1 MPAGITTGARGAP
14 LEVGAEPAVISAA
27 LAKPPRSLA
36 RIAPRDYT
44 PLGQS
49 RGGTPAG
56 ERARSGR
63 VGASRSVRGA
73 PRTRWCGHD
82 QCVCRRSAS
91 LISFVARMNE
101 VKSGSGMKA
110 RRSCPDI
117 APLIRA
123 TGYGPFRH
131 RCLTSLA
138 GGVRARDGIVL
149 PHLSPRV
156 GRRTSVRREQDQA
169 RPAGG
174 YFLRM
179 RNVRSFLSLRVS
191 SSASPV

>member
-1 MPAGITTGARGAP
+1 MPGGRGEGGARGQGLISFAP
-14 LEVGAEPAVISAA
+14 GRSGHHACRHYDRCAGCAAGSGAEPAVISAA
-27 LAKPPRSLA
+27 LAKHPRSLA

-44 PLGQS
+44 PLGKS

-56 ERARSGR
+56 ERARSGW

-138 GGVRARDGIVL
+138 RGVRARERDRIASAPTQVGRGTIR
-149 PHLSPRV
+149 SPR
-156 GRRTSVRREQDQA
+156 
-169 RPAGG
+169 
-174 YFLRM
+174 
-179 RNVRSFLSLRVS
+179 
-191 SSASPV
+191 

>member
-1 MPAGITTGARGAP
+1 MPGGRGEGGARGQGLISFAP
-14 LEVGAEPAVISAA
+14 GRSGHHACRHYDRRAGCAAGSGAEPAVISAA
-27 LAKPPRSLA
+27 LAKHPTKPGPDRTKGLHTPWQEPRWNAGRRA
-36 RIAPRDYT
+36 RPERMGRRKPTHSVARPA
-44 PLGQS
+44 
-49 RGGTPAG
+49 PAG
-56 ERARSGR
+56 AGM
-63 VGASRSVRGA
+63 
-73 PRTRWCGHD
+73 T

-138 GGVRARDGIVL
+138 RGVRARERDRIASA
-149 PHLSPRV
+149 PTQV
-156 GRRTSVRREQDQA
+156 GE
-169 RPAGG
+169 GG
-174 YFLRM
+174 H
-179 RNVRSFLSLRVS
+179 
-191 SSASPV
+191 P